1 MNVFQ
6 EWLSEHEEV
15 YAAFLT
21 DDIKRLAL
29 LAVLKQTNP
38 FLIALVCD
46 VYKLEENGMK
56 YTDIV
61 QDLLLRK
68 RFSEASTVV
77 ASLKL
82 HGYFTLE
89 DIPIPIFLMD
99 KMTLLES
106 YLEGQPE
113 LQKEL
118 LIFLDNLYYD
128 GNLADGVIS
137 KLNGKM
143 INRDQNN
150 PKTLEKIISRLL
162 KQYGLPEDA
171 QVVLQVAPAA
181 KPSRWLS
188 GAVAAGTAGWF
199 EAERQFI
206 VVRQLSRDCCAADL
220 RLITLAKKK
229 KWLGLQRRAVLRSPK
244 RGPGEAGKLYLAAY
258 NFLQC
263 AGWGYILFCTLQYLM
278 HKRTFKGLWPVVAC
292 PTEIFQTL
300 ALLEVVHC
308 LVGLVSSN
316 AFLTLIQILSRLMVV
331 WGILVPVPECQDQFG
346 IVMLLVA
353 WCLAE
358 ITRYAVLRH
367 HAVQLL
373 PIPAVLVQGEIVTMV
388 AALPYIRKR
397 GLFTYPLPNHLN
409 FSFDYYI
416 FVILVIGSYLPFFPQ
431 LFGHLLKQ
439 RKRFLSPSDDSK
451 RK

>member
-1 MNVFQ
+1 M
-6 EWLSEHEEV
+6 
-15 YAAFLT
+15 A
-21 DDIKRLAL
+21 R
-29 LAVLKQTNP
+29 
-38 FLIALVCD
+38 
-46 VYKLEENGMK
+46 
-56 YTDIV
+56 
-61 QDLLLRK
+61 
-68 RFSEASTVV
+68 
-77 ASLKL
+77 
-82 HGYFTLE
+82 
-89 DIPIPIFLMD
+89 
-99 KMTLLES
+99 
-106 YLEGQPE
+106 
-113 LQKEL
+113 
-118 LIFLDNLYYD
+118 
-128 GNLADGVIS
+128 
-137 KLNGKM
+137 
-143 INRDQNN
+143 
-150 PKTLEKIISRLL
+150 
-162 KQYGLPEDA
+162 
-171 QVVLQVAPAA
+171 PAA
-181 KPSRWLS
+181 QSSASKPR
-188 GAVAAGTAGWF
+188 
-199 EAERQFI
+199 
-206 VVRQLSRDCCAADL
+206 
-220 RLITLAKKK
+220 
-229 KWLGLQRRAVLRSPK
+229 

-358 ITRYAVLRH
+358 ITRYAFYGTTLYNSCPYLLSWCRYSFFLVLYPTG
-367 HAVQLL
+367 VS
-373 PIPAVLVQGEIVTMV
+373 GEIVTMV